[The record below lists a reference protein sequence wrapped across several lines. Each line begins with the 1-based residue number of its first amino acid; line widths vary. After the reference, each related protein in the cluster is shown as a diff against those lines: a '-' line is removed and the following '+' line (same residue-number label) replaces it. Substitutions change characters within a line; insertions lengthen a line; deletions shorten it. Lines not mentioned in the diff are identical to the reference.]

1 MEQSWPGVG
10 APTLPAY
17 ESGAALMGQEEVPQ
31 WGEGGQWE
39 RKKGKSARLR
49 APRGP
54 GRGGVGEQTLRSRER
69 KAPWPRAHELT
80 GEGSRRARQAAH
92 GGPMRL

>member
-1 MEQSWPGVG
+1 MEQSWPGMG
-10 APTLPAY
+10 APTLPAS
-17 ESGAALMGQEEVPQ
+17 ESGAALMGQEEVPR

-49 APRGP
+49 APRSP
-54 GRGGVGEQTLRSRER
+54 GGGGVAEQTLSSRER
-69 KAPWPRAHELT
+69 KAPWPRAHKLT

-92 GGPMRL
+92 GGPVRL